1 MTDKATTKLTIPK
14 IRRDMSNLSELLRE
28 AIPVAD
34 VQSVVSISEQGS
46 AEPASSA
53 HGDRE
58 QVSAPLVQNAA
69 SEPVKVAEH
78 VKTTSRAM
86 IKLGIEEELI
96 LATKIRALEEK
107 TTAAA
112 IVEAALRS
120 FLKM

>member
-1 MTDKATTKLTIPK
+1 MTGKATPNLTIPK

-34 VQSVVSISEQGS
+34 VRSVVSISAQGS
-46 AEPASSA
+46 AEPASPT

-58 QVSAPLVQNAA
+58 QVPAPPLQNLTRQ
-69 SEPVKVAEH
+69 PVKVAEH
-78 VKTTSRAM
+78 GKTASRAM

-112 IVEAALRS
+112 IVEAALRA
-120 FLKM
+120 FLRM

>member
-34 VQSVVSISEQGS
+34 VQSVVSISEQGN
-46 AEPASSA
+46 AEPASPT
-53 HGDRE
+53 HGDTG
-58 QVSAPLVQNAA
+58 QISAPPLQNVT
-69 SEPVKVAEH
+69 SQPVKVAERG
-78 VKTTSRAM
+78 KTASRAM

-112 IVEAALRS
+112 IVEAALRCY
-120 FLKM
+120 LRM

>member
-1 MTDKATTKLTIPK
+1 MTDKAITKLTIPK

-34 VQSVVSISEQGS
+34 VQSVVSISEHGS
-46 AEPASSA
+46 AEPASPT
-53 HGDRE
+53 HGDTG
-58 QVSAPLVQNAA
+58 QVPAPPLQNAS
-69 SEPVKVAEH
+69 SEPVKIAERG
-78 VKTTSRAM
+78 KTASRAM

-96 LATKIRALEEK
+96 LATKIRALEDK
-107 TTAAA
+107 TTAAG

>member
-1 MTDKATTKLTIPK
+1 MTDKAITKLTIPK

-34 VQSVVSISEQGS
+34 ARSVVGISEQGS
-46 AEPASSA
+46 AEPASPT
-53 HGDRE
+53 HGDTR
-58 QVSAPLVQNAA
+58 QVSAPPVQNAA
-69 SEPVKVAEH
+69 SQPVKIAERG
-78 VKTTSRAM
+78 KTASRAM

>member
-1 MTDKATTKLTIPK
+1 MTDKATTKLAIPR

-28 AIPVAD
+28 AIPIAD
-34 VQSVVSISEQGS
+34 VQSVVRISEQGT
-46 AEPASSA
+46 AEPASTA
-53 HGDRE
+53 HGDTE

-78 VKTTSRAM
+78 GKTTSRAM